1 MILYYLGYIVYNFTW
16 VPITIAGMIDKNKTE
31 WSHTAHTRTI
41 SIEEMD
47 KLKSK
52 NKA

>member
-1 MILYYLGYIVYNFTW
+1 MIPYYIGYILYNFTW
-16 VPITIAGMIDKNKTE
+16 VPITVTGMLKKNNTE

-41 SIEEMD
+41 SIEELNG
-47 KLKSK
+47 LKNE